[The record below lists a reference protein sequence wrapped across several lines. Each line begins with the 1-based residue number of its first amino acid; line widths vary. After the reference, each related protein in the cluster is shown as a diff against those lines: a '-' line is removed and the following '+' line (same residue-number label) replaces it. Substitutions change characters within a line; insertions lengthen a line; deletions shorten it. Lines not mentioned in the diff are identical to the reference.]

1 VPGAVTVR
9 DPKRISSEAAEAE
22 TLRFVPRDPADRA
35 AFDRMYAWAFDHFP
49 RYTWTDEPDDAM
61 AAHGYPRH
69 ANIYVVQ
76 GAKRGLG
83 HVCCSTRPRWLMRS
97 LYANLQ
103 HLVMFDLPVADDRR
117 YVADNAGIP
126 LDGFEA
132 AMAEAASLTVATPDG
147 PKGGFVWWEQ
157 LTRTLTILPPLD
169 LGS

>member
-1 VPGAVTVR
+1 
-9 DPKRISSEAAEAE
+9 
-22 TLRFVPRDPADRA
+22 
-35 AFDRMYAWAFDHFP
+35 
-49 RYTWTDEPDDAM
+49 M

-117 YVADNAGIP
+117 YIADNAGIP
-126 LDGFEA
+126 LAQLEA
-132 AMAEAASLTVATPDG
+132 AMAEAQGLTIATPDG

-157 LTRTLTILPPLD
+157 QTRTLTIFPPLTI
-169 LGS
+169 GS